1 MGIPE
6 AHAPRVRFRRHRIAP
21 DRDAE
26 ERRQIFGIAQG
37 RADVGNT
44 PGILAVRKNACAAIY
59 VAWRAPF
66 LETGWPAKFASRFA
80 SELLST
86 G

>member
-1 MGIPE
+1 
-6 AHAPRVRFRRHRIAP
+6 
-21 DRDAE
+21 
-26 ERRQIFGIAQG
+26 
-37 RADVGNT
+37 
-44 PGILAVRKNACAAIY
+44 VRKNACAAIY